1 MNKKINKKI
10 SSTRS
15 MNYQIHTIALPTFI
29 KDYLNYLTTVKNV
42 SINTIN
48 AYCADLSLFLRFL
61 CLHKNLVVLTDSM
74 DFNHIPIENLTV
86 DFLSNLQLTDFYSY
100 LSYVENVRNNGNYAK
115 ARKVASLKSLF
126 NYLTTKAKVLPI
138 DPTQD
143 LESPKLGKRSPIYLT
158 LDESKD
164 LLNAAKNRDKH
175 SERDFCI
182 ITLFL
187 NCGLRLSE
195 LCSIDISKIKGDTI
209 SILGKGN
216 KERTIYLNKAS
227 IKAIYRY
234 LPIRNEIQDK
244 VFFEDKDALFISG
257 KYRRINKRTVER
269 IVKKY
274 VGLAGLDKDK
284 YTPHKLRH
292 TSATLMHK
300 HGGVDI
306 RSLQE
311 ILGHEN
317 IATTQIYTHVD
328 NERLR
333 KAIKSN
339 PLNEE

>member
-1 MNKKINKKI
+1 MKNNNIIIK
-10 SSTRS
+10 SSMKNS
-15 MNYQIHTIALPTFI
+15 NYLQNSSSIPSFLR
-29 KDYLNYLTTVKNV
+29 DYLNYLTTVKGV
-42 SINTIN
+42 SQNTIT
-48 AYCADLSLFLRFL
+48 AYFTDLSLFLRFL
-61 CLHKNLVVLTDSM
+61 KLHRNLVSLS
-74 DFNHIPIENLTV
+74 DFSDFHEISINDLTV
-86 DFLSNLQLTDFYSY
+86 DILKNLTLADFYSY
-100 LSYVENVRNNGNYAK
+100 LSFVENVRNNGAYAK

-126 NYLTTKAKVLPI
+126 RYLTTKVKLLSV
-138 DPTQD
+138 DPSMD
-143 LESPKLGKRSPIYLT
+143 LESTKLGKRTPVYLT

-164 LLNAAKNRDKH
+164 LLNAANNRDKH

-195 LCSIDISKIKGDTI
+195 LCSIDIPKIKGDTLTI
-209 SILGKGN
+209 IGKGN

-227 IKAIYRY
+227 LKAIHKY
-234 LPIRNEIQDK
+234 LPIRNELQEK
-244 VFFEDKDALFISG
+244 VFTDDKNALFISG
-257 KYRRINKRTVER
+257 KNRRINKRTVER
-269 IVKKY
+269 IVKKH
-274 VGLAGLDKDK
+274 VDAAGLDKNK

-328 NERLR
+328 DEKLR
-333 KAIKSN
+333 SAINAN

>member
-1 MNKKINKKI
+1 MNNKKSTNKNLNELINDY
-10 SSTRS
+10 
-15 MNYQIHTIALPTFI
+15 NLPTFLR
-29 KDYLNYLTTVKNV
+29 DYFNYLITVKAV
-42 SINTIN
+42 SPNTIT
-48 AYCADLSLFLRFL
+48 AYRSDLVLFLRYLKFSQNP
-61 CLHKNLVVLTDSM
+61 HIISPSM
-74 DFNHIPIENLTV
+74 DFNDIPIK
-86 DFLSNLQLTDFYSY
+86 DFTISQLKDLKLTDFYSFLTY
-100 LSYVENVRNNGNYAK
+100 LETARENGNYAK
-115 ARKVASLKSLF
+115 ARKVASIKSLF
-126 NYLTTKAKVLPI
+126 NYLTSKVKSLPF
-138 DPTQD
+138 DPTVD

-164 LLNAAKNRDKH
+164 LLNATKSRDKN
-175 SERDFCI
+175 SQRDFCI

-195 LCSIDISKIKGDTI
+195 LCSIDINKIKGDTL
-209 SILGKGN
+209 SIVGKGN

-227 IKAIYRY
+227 LKSINSY
-234 LPIRNEIQDK
+234 LPFRNEIQDK
-244 VFFEDKDALFISG
+244 IIFEDKNALFISG
-257 KYRRINKRTVER
+257 KNRRINKRTVER

-274 VGLAGLDKDK
+274 VGIAGLDRDK

-328 NERLR
+328 NDRLR
-333 KAIKSN
+333 KAINSN
-339 PLNEE
+339 PLSEE

>member
-1 MNKKINKKI
+1 MKNKI
-10 SSTRS
+10 ST
-15 MNYQIHTIALPTFI
+15 QIKNTNFFINNNTLPDFL
-29 KDYLNYLTTVKNV
+29 KDYFNYLSTVKG
-42 SINTIN
+42 SSQNTIN
-48 AYCADLSLFLRFL
+48 AYSADLTLFLKYL
-61 CLHKNLVVLTDSM
+61 MVHKNLIKLDDSL
-74 DFNHIPIENLTV
+74 DFNQIPINTFNINYFRDLT
-86 DFLSNLQLTDFYSY
+86 LSDFYSY
-100 LSYVENVRNNGNYAK
+100 LSFLENVRNNGSYAK

-126 NYLTTKAKVLPI
+126 NYLTTKIKVLPI

-158 LDESKD
+158 LNESKE
-164 LLNAAKNRDKH
+164 LLNATKNRDKN

-195 LCSIDISKIKGDTI
+195 LCSINISKIKGDTL
-209 SILGKGN
+209 SIIGKGN

-227 IKAIYRY
+227 LKAIYKY
-234 LPIRNEIQDK
+234 LPIRNDVQNKIYHD
-244 VFFEDKDALFISG
+244 DKDALFISG

-274 VGLAGLDKDK
+274 VGLAGLDKDR

-328 NERLR
+328 DERLR
-333 KAIKSN
+333 SAINSN
-339 PLNEE
+339 PLNDE